1 MHVEKS
7 KYEIPKGYFDAVENE
22 VLQKVGLT
30 PQKSSSANIKPLWYW
45 VGAVAAS
52 LLLVLAWPS
61 SQEYAAAYEVTYT
74 DLAYLYGVDEFDM
87 MEVLTEDEIEDLTE
101 DFGAFS
107 SEESD
112 AAWEYIMNDVD
123 EENIY
128 EFL

>member
-7 KYEIPKGYFDAVENE
+7 KYDVPEGYFDTLEQR
-22 VLQKVGLT
+22 VLQNVGLE
-30 PQKSSSANIKPLWYW
+30 QQVSSSPKIKPLWYW
-45 VGAVAAS
+45 VGAIAAS
-52 LLLVLAWPS
+52 LLLVIGWPS
-61 SQEYAAAYEVTYT
+61 TEEYAASYEVTYT

-87 MEVLTEDEIEDLTE
+87 MEVLTEDEIEELTE